1 MVLRRNAK
9 IGLAALVVV
18 LLAVAGWAVW
28 FRSDLRRGFGAFQA
42 EHEMCRSRLEQ
53 DLQHVPMEYY
63 EDRTWHRGSK
73 AELHIGGLARLLG
86 GDPRRPQ
93 VFSYECLARNGVVL
107 NVEAL

>member
-1 MVLRRNAK
+1 MTLNRAAK
-9 IGLAALVVV
+9 IAVALAV
-18 LLAVAGWAVW
+18 LAVAATTVWAVW
-28 FRSDLRRGFGAFQA
+28 FRSDVRRGFGAFQA
-42 EHEMCRSRLEQ
+42 EHELCRSRLEQ

-73 AELHIGGLARLLG
+73 PELHIGGMARLLG